1 MTDINLFDYFQDA
14 IILTNAEFNIEIW
27 NKSAELIYGW
37 NKAEVLNKNSINLL
51 RSEFLDI
58 GFDDVI
64 NHIKTKGRWEGIVKQ
79 NTKNNNHIFIYTL
92 IQRIIDDNGEIIKY
106 LAINRDINKQGFN
119 LDELTRTN
127 RQMVELARHLQTVRE
142 EERTKIAREI
152 HDELGQTLTTLK
164 MDLYSFIEKPENSVD
179 ATVNRL
185 NRMIS
190 LIDDA
195 IVTVRKITS
204 ELRIPLLD
212 HLGLIAAIDWQIK
225 EFQKRTN
232 IKCTSNLVKEIEI
245 DNERATAIFRIFQ
258 ELLSN
263 ISKHSKATSVT
274 IDIAIIE
281 NNITISVFDNG
292 IGIQESDLHKS
303 SSFGI
308 IGIKERVKMLGGE
321 FILNSTPQKGTKSLV
336 LIPLKN

>member
-1 MTDINLFDYFQDA
+1 VTYVNLLDYFQDA
-14 IILTNAEFNIEIW
+14 VIIINADFNIEIW
-27 NKSAELIYGW
+27 NKGAELIYGW
-37 NKAEVLNKNSINLL
+37 TKEETLYKNFINVL
-51 RSEFLDI
+51 RSEFLNT
-58 GFDDVI
+58 GFDDVFNI
-64 NHIKTKGRWEGIVKQ
+64 IKTKGKWEGIVKQ
-79 NTKNNNHIFIYTL
+79 NTKSNNPIFIYSL
-92 IQRIIDDNGEIIKY
+92 MQAIEDESSNRIKY
-106 LAINRDINKQGFN
+106 LSINKELNKQEFN
-119 LDELTRTN
+119 LDELTKTN
-127 RQMVELARHLQTVRE
+127 RQIVELARHLQTVRE

-164 MDLYSFIEKPENSVD
+164 MDIYSLIEKPENSTD
-179 ATVNRL
+179 ATINRL

-195 IVTVRKITS
+195 IVSVRKITS

-232 IKCTSNLVKEIEI
+232 IKCTANLVKEIEI

-258 ELLSN
+258 ELLTN
-263 ISKHSKATSVT
+263 ISKHSKAKNVT
-274 IDIAIIE
+274 IEIAIIE
-281 NNITISVFDNG
+281 NNITISVIDDG
-292 IGIQESDLHKS
+292 IGIQDSDLQKS

-321 FILNSTPQKGTKSLV
+321 FILNSTPLKGTKSLV
-336 LIPLKN
+336 LIPLHN